1 MEALRQVMADEALSS
16 AWKEAEK
23 AINKGKGEAALKI
36 LRDADLD
43 GKEATTLHLAG
54 HATWLNAKARSNRS
68 EYRKAAGLLREA
80 VKKAPRDKKAN
91 STYNDL
97 LNEMQDKGF
106 RETSLPRLLNDG
118 TPTPA
123 GIAAIFIAI
132 LLLLAGINIASN
144 AESGPLPTEATLSF
158 TWTNSDGSAA
168 DGVVVVE
175 LFAGDAPIHVEN
187 FAMLAR
193 QGNYDDVI
201 FHRVIK
207 DFMMQGGDFTSGDGT
222 GGHAAK
228 FFGYCNGN
236 EAATASEC
244 SQTQYTIEDE
254 ADNGRVH
261 SPYHL
266 SMAKTSPPHTGGSQ
280 FFIVDP
286 DAESPDGTPGTPHL
300 DGVHT
305 VFGQVTSGFEH
316 IDAMS
321 STCDAVDACSNDKPN
336 NDITLVS
343 VEVAGEY
350 EPWYKFW

>member
-1 MEALRQVMADEALSS
+1 MALRRGMADEALAS
-16 AWKEAEK
+16 AWEKAEK

-36 LRDADLD
+36 LREADSNGD
-43 GKEATTLHLAG
+43 ETTTLRLAG

-68 EYRKAAGLLREA
+68 EYRKAASLLREA
-80 VKKAPRDKKAN
+80 VKKAPRDKKAS

-106 RETSLPRLLNDG
+106 RETSFPRLLNDG

-123 GIAAIFIAI
+123 GIAAIFIAT
-132 LLLLAGINIASN
+132 LLLLAGINLASN
-144 AESGPLPTEATLSF
+144 AESGPLPTEAKLSF
-158 TWTNSDGSAA
+158 TWTNPDGSPGSG
-168 DGVVVVE
+168 DVMVL

-187 FAMLAR
+187 FAKLA
-193 QGNYDDVI
+193 QDGKYDNVI
-201 FHRVIK
+201 FHRVIE
-207 DFMMQGGDFTSGDGT
+207 DFMMQGGDFTNGDGT

-228 FFGYCNGN
+228 FFGYCNGQ
-236 EAATASEC
+236 EASSASEC

-261 SPYHL
+261 NPYHL
-266 SMAKTSPPHTGGSQ
+266 SMAKTSAPHTGGSQ

-286 DAESPDGTPGTPHL
+286 QAESGGTPGTPHL

-305 VFGQVTSGFEH
+305 VFGQVSSGFEY
-316 IDAMS
+316 IDIMS
-321 STCDAVDACSNDKPN
+321 SLCDGGVCTGDKPT
-336 NDITLVS
+336 NDITLVT

-350 EPWYKFW
+350 TPWYKFW